1 MMGRVFKKERLVKEL
16 FRIIL
21 LLVDHVKINPVVLH
35 LYLQLEMTLI

>member
-16 FRIIL
+16 LIIIL
-21 LLVDHVKINPVVLH
+21 PLVINPVVLL